1 MVSPLWRELIVRAA
15 GLPLLYDERGREGR
29 LMAVLLDELEWS
41 REQPLALPD
50 PADRRLG
57 RICQALLENPVGPR
71 GLEEWARY
79 VGASSRTLARLFLS
93 ELGVTF
99 VHWRHQVRLAAALPR
114 LAAGEAVARIAV
126 DLGYQTPSAFSA
138 MFRRLTGST
147 PSRYFALSDSA

>member
-1 MVSPLWRELIVRAA
+1 
-15 GLPLLYDERGREGR
+15 
-29 LMAVLLDELEWS
+29 MAVLLDELEWS

-50 PADRRLG
+50 PRTDAWEESARRCWRTRRPSRAG
-57 RICQALLENPVGPR
+57 VGALR
-71 GLEEWARY
+71 
-79 VGASSRTLARLFLS
+79 GASSRTLARLFLS

>member
-1 MVSPLWRELIVRAA
+1 
-15 GLPLLYDERGREGR
+15 
-29 LMAVLLDELEWS
+29 
-41 REQPLALPD
+41 
-50 PADRRLG
+50 
-57 RICQALLENPVGPR
+57 
-71 GLEEWARY
+71 
-79 VGASSRTLARLFLS
+79 LS

-99 VHWRHQVRLAAALPR
+99 VHWRRQVRLAAALPR

>member
-1 MVSPLWRELIVRAA
+1 MNWSGRGNSPWPCPTPRTDAWEESARRCWRIPPTLAGWRSGRAA
-15 GLPLLYDERGREGR
+15 R
-29 LMAVLLDELEWS
+29 
-41 REQPLALPD
+41 
-50 PADRRLG
+50 
-57 RICQALLENPVGPR
+57 
-71 GLEEWARY
+71 
-79 VGASSRTLARLFLS
+79 ASSRTLARLFLS